1 MLIVAMGFAAGGSL
15 LTRRRFGISLRVW
28 LVMLAVLIMAA
39 TTGWVFS
46 KAILGTPLLPR
57 GLVSHGHVL
66 SMVLFGLVAAVT
78 LPVSRFCLSRC
89 ERQRVWAAFWFAEAL
104 AAFALAVVAPDFSHL
119 LLFPG
124 LAAVVAAF
132 AVRDL
137 TLRSLLTAWTASVM
151 LIPVAHLISIA
162 LGPASGLLLGP
173 VYALVL
179 LPLLPLLSPDTGP
192 VVTG

>member
-1 MLIVAMGFAAGGSL
+1 
-15 LTRRRFGISLRVW
+15 VW
-28 LVMLAVLIMAA
+28 LVMLAVLILAA

-46 KAILGTPLLPR
+46 KAIPGTPLLPR
-57 GLVSHGHVL
+57 AFVSHGHVL
-66 SMVLFGLVAAVT
+66 SVVLFRLVAAVT
-78 LPVSRFCLSRC
+78 LPVSRYCLSRC
-89 ERQRVWAAFWFAEAL
+89 QRQRVWAAFWFGEAL

-132 AVRDL
+132 AVRES
-137 TLRSLLTAWTASVM
+137 TLRCLTTTWTAAMM

-173 VYALVL
+173 VDALVL
-179 LPLLPLLSPDTGP
+179 LPLLSSDTGP
-192 VVTG
+192 GVAG